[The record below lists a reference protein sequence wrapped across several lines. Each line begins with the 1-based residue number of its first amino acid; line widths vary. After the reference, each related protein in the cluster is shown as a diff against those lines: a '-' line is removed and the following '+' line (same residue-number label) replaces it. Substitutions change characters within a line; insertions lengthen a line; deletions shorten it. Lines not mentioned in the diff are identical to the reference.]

1 MGYSGPAARL
11 ERGTERSAKLK
22 ARVAVLALV
31 LVAAGG
37 VFAGPGSALA
47 ADLVGGL
54 YVVTDPPEA
63 AVYVNGELKGVSPCR
78 IPDVAVGEAE
88 ITAEKQG
95 FQKATRT
102 VQVEANKTL
111 RVDLPLPRLANVG
124 SLAVLVDPPGS
135 DVEFDR
141 VPRGRTPAVLLNV
154 SPGTHRVVVSAAG
167 FRPMYSTVKVTA
179 NQRAVLKG
187 KLVSLEAP
195 AGQVGAVDLARL
207 GVLDEGNVP
216 ATAEMPEERAFEPVR
231 KLVSER
237 RYEEAL
243 AALDRMA
250 ADEVTQQYARR
261 IGTERRVTKRIREVV
276 NAAYDQL
283 RRAKGQDYALLLRK
297 GIRLP
302 GRLMD
307 VTDVHAVMSVS
318 GRERQIPLSS
328 ISAELVVRLASG
340 RMDPSQAANRMSFAM
355 LYAAEGEFEKAYD
368 ELRAGATAGYDI
380 AATRSYVDSERLWAA
395 AVQKEQTERLRARVA
410 GLPPPQRFSGL
421 ARPVKVLVDTYRG
434 QELPEMVVS
443 VLAEKGVAVEP
454 LAHPLTARDI
464 EEPVLLVVWD
474 AGEGHPVPA
483 YDRQELQTTVDFV
496 RRGGGLL
503 FVGAPRAAP
512 RQVQGRPQRPRRHPF
527 EPLLRWF
534 GVLVVPGGLSVIDEA
549 PEEFPRDYAPCFPVI
564 RHPVTYGVR
573 SVVLPMDSP
582 SLAVL
587 DGSGVLLRASPFVA
601 TTSTK
606 WVAPPVVA
614 ARAFGGGRVL
624 VVANMPLM
632 NESAWA
638 GPPSYANDANKLLL
652 NGLSWLSE
660 AADSPE
666 KNAP

>member
-1 MGYSGPAARL
+1 M
-11 ERGTERSAKLK
+11 
-22 ARVAVLALV
+22 AVLALV
-31 LVAAGG
+31 LGAAGG

-63 AVYVNGELKGVSPCR
+63 AVYVNGELKGVSPCG
-78 IPDVAVGEAE
+78 IPDVAVGEVE

-95 FQKATRT
+95 FQKASRT
-102 VQVEANKTL
+102 IQVEANKTL
-111 RVDLPLPRLANVG
+111 RVDLALPGLANVG

-167 FRPMYSTVKVTA
+167 FRPMYSTVTVAA
-179 NQRAVLKG
+179 NQQAVLKG
-187 KLVSLEAP
+187 KLVSLKAP
-195 AGQVGAVDLARL
+195 AAQVGAVDLERL
-207 GVLDEGNVP
+207 GVLDEENVP

-261 IGTERRVTKRIREVV
+261 IGSERRVTKRIREVV
-276 NAAYDQL
+276 NAAYDEL
-283 RRAKGQDYALLLRK
+283 RRAKGQDYALSLRR
-297 GIRLP
+297 GIRFA
-302 GRLMD
+302 GRLVD

-318 GRERQIPLSS
+318 GGERRILLSS
-328 ISAELVVRLASG
+328 ISAEHVVRLASG
-340 RMDPSQAANRMSFAM
+340 RMDPSQAADRASFAM

-368 ELRAGATAGYDI
+368 ELRGAAATGYDI
-380 AATRSYVDSERLWAA
+380 AATRSYVDSEHLWAA

-410 GLPPPQRFSGL
+410 GLPPAQRLSGF

-454 LAHPLTARDI
+454 LAHPLTAGDV
-464 EEPVLLVVWD
+464 EEPVLLVVRD
-474 AGEGHPVPA
+474 PGEGRPVPA
-483 YDRQELQTTVDFV
+483 YDRQELQITVDFV

-512 RQVQGRPQRPRRHPF
+512 QQVPGRPQRPPRHPF

-534 GVLVVPGGLSVIDEA
+534 GVLVVPGGLSVTDEA
-549 PEEFPRDYAPCFPVI
+549 PEEYPRDCALCFPVI

-573 SVVLPMDSP
+573 CVVLPMDSP
-582 SLAVL
+582 SLAVM
-587 DGSGVLLRASPFVA
+587 DGSWVLLRASPFVVS
-601 TTSTK
+601 TSSK
-606 WVAPPVVA
+606 LVGPAVVA
-614 ARAFGGGRVL
+614 ARSFGGGRVL

-632 NESAWA
+632 NESAWE
-638 GPPSYANDANKLLL
+638 GSPFYANDANKLLL
-652 NGLSWLSE
+652 NGLFWLSE
-660 AADSPE
+660 AAGSPE
-666 KNAP
+666 RNAP